1 MWDFHNPQLSRWE
14 NLGFSHLPVRRSY
27 FWLNYIAKRLLRHF
41 IEIFHNFNQKAPF
54 FYLLALSR
62 VHFTLGGFG
71 GPEKDQVLKV
81 PG

>member
-1 MWDFHNPQLSRWE
+1 MGLSQPSAFKAGKF
-14 NLGFSHLPVRRSY
+14 GFFHLPARRSY
-27 FWLNYIAKRLLRHF
+27 FWLNYIVKCLHRHF
-41 IEIFHNFNQKAPF
+41 TEIFHNFNQKASF

-62 VHFTLGGFG
+62 VYFTLGGFG